1 MKVVINKCYG
11 GFALS
16 KEGWKLYW
24 EMGGKARRLGRKDR
38 ADPLLVA
45 VVEKLDWEADGLR
58 AELKIVEIPDGIE
71 WAIEE
76 SDGIE
81 WVAEVHRRWA

>member
-1 MKVVINKCYG
+1 MKVVINRCCG

-16 KEGWKLYW
+16 EEGWKFYREL
-24 EMGGKARRLGRKDR
+24 GGKARWFRRKDR

-45 VVEKLDWEADGLR
+45 VVEELDREADGLS

-71 WAIEE
+71 WSIEE

-81 WVAEVHRRWA
+81 WVAEVHRRWS